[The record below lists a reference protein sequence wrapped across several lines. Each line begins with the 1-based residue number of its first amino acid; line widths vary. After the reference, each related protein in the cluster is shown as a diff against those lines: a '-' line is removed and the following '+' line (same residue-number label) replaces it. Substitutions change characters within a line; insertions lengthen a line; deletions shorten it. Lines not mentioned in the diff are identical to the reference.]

1 MVAAE
6 ALLAYRGVPYSD
18 LAMTGALLEAEHFQ
32 DVRRLAGAYLK
43 PKG

>member
-1 MVAAE
+1 M
-6 ALLAYRGVPYSD
+6 AYRSVPFSET
-18 LAMTGALLEAEHFQ
+18 AMTGALLEAEHFQ